1 MKQVWFSG
9 MHSDVGGGYPDDAVA
24 QVPLL
29 WMIGE
34 AKAAGLRFE
43 PSAVDAI
50 EREASVFAPLHNSRR
65 GVGSYYRLQPRK
77 IGARLDPPDRTTMI
91 MQDPK
96 LEDRGMLKKVVV
108 HESVFDR
115 IARGTDKSATIV
127 LPADYEVEGY
137 DGKTTTSRESAAKA
151 KARAERQEWVW
162 NLVWLRRVVYFTTVG
177 VSILMVVLPLL
188 VKPSGRYACGGP
200 LCFVSAVVT
209 AVGQFLPAFLETWI
223 DFYSGRPFLFLVF
236 VAALGALMM
245 TASAVQRR
253 MRDSMRIL
261 WQKSLGLGTADSDRD
276 RKLSGNLAASLI
288 YRLRT
293 DDRYQFALR
302 FLKWK
307 IVPAVFGLALVLVIL
322 NLVAAVL
329 IRTVFWHVCNGD
341 GGLSV
346 LRIGAMCWL
355 TAY

>member
-1 MKQVWFSG
+1 
-9 MHSDVGGGYPDDAVA
+9 MHADVGGGYPDDAVA

-34 AKAAGLRFE
+34 AKSAGLRFE
-43 PSAVDAI
+43 KNAVDAI
-50 EREASVFAPLHNSRR
+50 ERVANVFAPLHDSRR

-77 IGARLDPPDRTTMI
+77 ISARLDPPDRTAMI

-96 LEDRGMLKKVVV
+96 LEDRGMLRSVVV

-115 IARGTDKSATIV
+115 IERGIDRSATIV

-137 DGKTTTSRESAAKA
+137 DGKTAVGRESTEKA
-151 KARAERQEWVW
+151 EERANRQEWVW
-162 NLVWLRRVVYFTTVG
+162 NLVWLRRVIYFTTVG

-200 LCFVSAVVT
+200 LCFVSAAVT

-223 DFYSGRPFLFLVF
+223 TFYSGRPFLFLVF
-236 VAALGALMM
+236 VTALGALMM

-261 WQKSLGLGTADSDRD
+261 WQQSLGLGVADSDQAL
-276 RKLSGNLAASLI
+276 KLSGDPAASWI
-288 YRLRT
+288 NRLRT
-293 DDRYQFALR
+293 NDRYQSVLR

-307 IVPAVFGLALVLVIL
+307 VVPAVFGLALVILIL
-322 NLVAAVL
+322 NLAAAVL
-329 IRTVFWHVCNGD
+329 IRTLFWHVCNGD
-341 GGLSV
+341 GGFSL
-346 LRIGAMCWL
+346 LRLGAMCWL
-355 TAY
+355 AD